1 MKMKNTASTIDAGII
16 DVKHID
22 VLDGIRA
29 ISVLFVL
36 AFHFWQ
42 QNWIWPSFDTPF
54 LSWCGINR
62 ISFNDLVKCGY
73 LFVDAL
79 VLLSGF
85 LLFLPVARHVLLGEG
100 FLNWKSFYRKRAA
113 RILPSYLLNV
123 LIVFFLFAL
132 PCNDYGGDSAWAI
145 KDLITHLTFTHTL
158 WSSTYMNTNLNP
170 ALWTVAVE
178 VWFYLLFPLLARII
192 KRNQNS
198 VNPAAGSLFRAVVL
212 YVAMNVLALAYIY
225 VFALQKESSL
235 AMRINQLPSFLGVYA
250 NGMLGAFV
258 FVFIARK
265 FKRSRWLGIA
275 GTIIALLSAAAIV
288 YLVRDCAQSE
298 RTQAQIWQVV
308 NRFKLSAAF
317 LVFILSAAISSK
329 TFRWLFSNKLMRF
342 LSTISFNLYIWHSW
356 IALQLKYRWR
366 IPAWTG
372 DIPPC
377 QLGDVAWS
385 WKYTAI
391 ALTAAFAVATAIT
404 YCFEKPAAKLILST
418 KNTDKPNISV

>member
-1 MKMKNTASTIDAGII
+1 MKMNNSAGAIDERII
-16 DVKHID
+16 DVKHIG

-29 ISVLFVL
+29 ISILFVL
-36 AFHFWQ
+36 SYHFWQ

-54 LSWCGINR
+54 LSWCGIDR
-62 ISFNDLVKCGY
+62 ISFNELVKCGY

-85 LLFLPVARHVLLGEG
+85 LLFLPVARHVLLGEE
-100 FLNWKSFYRKRAA
+100 FLNWKSFYRRRAA
-113 RILPSYLLNV
+113 RILPSYLLNILV
-123 LIVFFLFAL
+123 VFFLFAL
-132 PCNDYGGDSAWAI
+132 PYNDYRSNSAWAI
-145 KDLITHLTFTHTL
+145 KDIITHLTFTHTL

-178 VWFYLLFPLLARII
+178 VWFYLLFPLFARII

-198 VNPAAGSLFRAVVL
+198 ISPSAGSLFRTAVL
-212 YVAMNVLALAYIY
+212 YIAMNAAALAYIY
-225 VFALQKESSL
+225 LFALKKDSAL
-235 AMRINQLPSFLGVYA
+235 AMRINQLPAFLGVYA
-250 NGMLGAFV
+250 NGMLGAFIFV
-258 FVFIARK
+258 FVAKK
-265 FKRSRWLGIA
+265 FKRSRSLGIA

-288 YLVRDCAQSE
+288 FLVRDCAQSA

-308 NRFKLSAAF
+308 NRFKLSVAF
-317 LVFILSAAISSK
+317 LVFILSSAISSNA
-329 TFRWLFSNKLMRF
+329 FRWLFSNKLMRF

-377 QLGDVAWS
+377 QLGDMAWS

-391 ALTAAFAVATAIT
+391 ALIAAFAIATVIT
-404 YCFEKPAAKLILST
+404 YCFEKPAAKLILT
-418 KNTDKPNISV
+418 PKTTDKPGISA